1 MLELYFRNPVT
12 PHRLDWMILRSPVSL
27 GIPDNRTIVSIEPNL
42 KGDEINNISFK
53 KKNFLGSMIPKSLY

>member
-53 KKNFLGSMIPKSLY
+53 KNFLGSMIPKSLY